1 MIYQKSMQKNIFFA
15 WIFFVLLRG
24 KIIFKM
30 EKLKIDTNTLL
41 GTFGLTRN
49 TQCELLDELLLI
61 ENTLNDKDVQF
72 LEKLRI
78 KLLTEGD
85 FWNEEELKM
94 RFLAFLFDYA
104 QIDELGKIKIF
115 YERPLTATL
124 NGHKI
129 NVKCDCLVA
138 KPFGIGEP
146 DIPYFFLQEAPTQP
160 SPEGKEKKST
170 DAEGQ
175 MLAAMLLALD
185 KNKNRNPVYGC
196 YLQGKNWTF
205 TTLHDKNYCISRQ
218 YDATQVKDIQQILLT
233 LKNLKYLILNKLS

>member
-1 MIYQKSMQKNIFFA
+1 
-15 WIFFVLLRG
+15 
-24 KIIFKM
+24 M

-41 GTFGLTRN
+41 GTFGLVRN
-49 TQCELLDELLLI
+49 TECELLDELLLV
-61 ENTLNDKDVQF
+61 EDTLNEKDVQF
-72 LEKLRI
+72 LEKLRLN
-78 KLLTEGD
+78 LLIEGD

-115 YERPLTATL
+115 YERPLAATL

-146 DIPYFFLQEAPTQP
+146 DIPYFFLQEF
-160 SPEGKEKKST
+160 KKMKDST

-218 YDATQVKDIQQILLT
+218 YDATQVKDIQQILLI
-233 LKNLKYLILNKLS
+233 LKNLKHLILNKLN